1 MVKLI
6 LIATCFAISFYWEA
20 TMRKSLIWMNLIVAL
35 GALGFINMTNAM
47 GEYPLHQAVINNDTQ
62 SIKQILSQ
70 KTLIDERDE
79 TGSTALMVAT
89 RANNVHAA
97 HMLIEAGADVNAK
110 DNIQDSP
117 YLYAGAQGYLK
128 ILRMT
133 LMHGADLK
141 SINRYGGTALIPAAE
156 RGHVETVRTLI
167 ATGVDVNHVNNLGW
181 TALLE
186 AIILGNGEPKYQHVV
201 ELLLKAGAD
210 PNLADKDGITPL
222 QHARSREYREIEKR
236 LLAAGAK

>member
-1 MVKLI
+1 
-6 LIATCFAISFYWEA
+6 
-20 TMRKSLIWMNLIVAL
+20 MRKSLIWMNLIVVL
-35 GALGFINMTNAM
+35 GASGFTNMTNAM

-62 SIKQILSQ
+62 SIKRILFQ
-70 KTLIDERDE
+70 KALIDERDE

-141 SINRYGGTALIPAAE
+141 SNNRYGGTALIPAAE
-156 RGHVETVRTLI
+156 RGHVETVRTF
-167 ATGVDVNHVNNLGW
+167 GVDVNHVNNFGW
-181 TALLE
+181 AALLE
-186 AIILGNGEPKYQHVV
+186 AIILGNGEPKYQRIV
-201 ELLLKAGAD
+201 ELLLKAGTD

-222 QHARSREYREIEKR
+222 QHARSRGYPEIEKR

>member
-1 MVKLI
+1 
-6 LIATCFAISFYWEA
+6 
-20 TMRKSLIWMNLIVAL
+20 MRKSLIWINLIIAM
-35 GALGFINMTNAM
+35 GALGFTNVVNAKD
-47 GEYPLHQAVINNDTQ
+47 EYPLHMAAANDDIQ
-62 SIKQILSQ
+62 LIKHILSQ
-70 KTLIDERDE
+70 KTLINARDE

-89 RANNVHAA
+89 RANNIHAA

-141 SINRYGGTALIPAAE
+141 STNRYGGTALIPAAE

-167 ATGVDVNHVNNLGW
+167 AAGINVNHVNNLGW

-186 AIILGNGEPKYQHVV
+186 AIILGNGKSNYQQIVA
-201 ELLLKAGAD
+201 LLLKAGAN

-222 QHARSREYREIEKR
+222 QHARTRGYREIEK
-236 LLAAGAK
+236 LLLVAGAK

>member
-1 MVKLI
+1 
-6 LIATCFAISFYWEA
+6 
-20 TMRKSLIWMNLIVAL
+20 MRKSLIWMNLIVVL
-35 GALGFINMTNAM
+35 GASGFTNMTNAM

-62 SIKQILSQ
+62 SIKRILFQ
-70 KTLIDERDE
+70 KALIDERDE

-141 SINRYGGTALIPAAE
+141 STNRYGGTALIPAAE
-156 RGHVETVRTLI
+156 RGHVETVRTF
-167 ATGVDVNHVNNLGW
+167 GVDVNHVNNFGW
-181 TALLE
+181 AALLE
-186 AIILGNGEPKYQHVV
+186 AIILGNGEPKYQRIV
-201 ELLLKAGAD
+201 ELLLKAGTD

-222 QHARSREYREIEKR
+222 QHARSRGYPEIEKR

>member
-1 MVKLI
+1 MVVFI
-6 LIATCFAISFYWEA
+6 LFAKCLAKNFYWEA

-35 GALGFINMTNAM
+35 GASGFTNMTNAM

-62 SIKQILSQ
+62 SIKRILSQ
-70 KTLIDERDE
+70 KALIDERDE

-128 ILRMT
+128 
-133 LMHGADLK
+133 
-141 SINRYGGTALIPAAE
+141 
-156 RGHVETVRTLI
+156 
-167 ATGVDVNHVNNLGW
+167 
-181 TALLE
+181 
-186 AIILGNGEPKYQHVV
+186 
-201 ELLLKAGAD
+201 
-210 PNLADKDGITPL
+210 
-222 QHARSREYREIEKR
+222 R
-236 LLAAGAK
+236 L

>member
-1 MVKLI
+1 
-6 LIATCFAISFYWEA
+6 
-20 TMRKSLIWMNLIVAL
+20 MRKSLIWINLI
-35 GALGFINMTNAM
+35 IAM
-47 GEYPLHQAVINNDTQ
+47 GASGFTSAKDEYPLHMAAANDDIQ
-62 SIKQILSQ
+62 LIKRILSQ

-89 RANNVHAA
+89 KANNVHAA
-97 HMLIEAGADVNAK
+97 YVLMEAGADVNAK
-110 DNIQDSP
+110 DNMQDSP

-141 SINRYGGTALIPAAE
+141 STNRYGGTALIPAAE

-167 ATGVDVNHVNNLGW
+167 AAGVNVNHVNNLGW

-186 AIILGNGEPKYQHVV
+186 AIMLGNGTSNYQHIVA
-201 ELLLKAGAD
+201 LLLKASAN
-210 PNLADKDGITPL
+210 PNLADRDGISPL
-222 QHARSREYREIEKR
+222 QHACTRGYREIEK
-236 LLAAGAK
+236 LLLSAGAK

>member
-1 MVKLI
+1 
-6 LIATCFAISFYWEA
+6 
-20 TMRKSLIWMNLIVAL
+20 MRKSLIWINLIIAM
-35 GALGFINMTNAM
+35 GALGFTNVVNAKD
-47 GEYPLHQAVINNDTQ
+47 EYPLHMAAANDDIQ
-62 SIKQILSQ
+62 LIKHILSQ
-70 KTLIDERDE
+70 KTLIDARDE

-89 RANNVHAA
+89 RAKNIHAA

-141 SINRYGGTALIPAAE
+141 STNRYGGTALIPAAE

-167 ATGVDVNHVNNLGW
+167 AAGVNINHVNNLGW

-186 AIILGNGEPKYQHVV
+186 AIILGNGKSNYQQIVA
-201 ELLLKAGAD
+201 LLLKAGAN

-222 QHARSREYREIEKR
+222 QHARTRGYREIEK
-236 LLAAGAK
+236 LLLVAGAK

>member
-1 MVKLI
+1 
-6 LIATCFAISFYWEA
+6 
-20 TMRKSLIWMNLIVAL
+20 MRKSLMWMNLVIAL
-35 GALGFINMTNAM
+35 GALGFTNITNAM
-47 GEYPLHQAVINNDTQ
+47 AEYPLHQAVINNDTQ

-70 KTLIDERDE
+70 KASIDERDK

-89 RANNVHAA
+89 RANNVQVA

-141 SINRYGGTALIPAAE
+141 STNRYGGTALIPAAE

-167 ATGVDVNHVNNLGW
+167 AAGVDVNHVNNLGW

-186 AIILGNGEPKYQHVV
+186 AIILGNGEPKYQHIVG
-201 ELLLKAGAD
+201 LLLKAGAD

-222 QHARSREYREIEKR
+222 QHARSRGYREIEKR

>member
-1 MVKLI
+1 MIFI
-6 LIATCFAISFYWEA
+6 LFTQYFAKKFYWEA

-35 GALGFINMTNAM
+35 GTSGFTNMTNAM

-62 SIKQILSQ
+62 SIKRILSQ
-70 KTLIDERDE
+70 KALIDERDE

-167 ATGVDVNHVNNLGW
+167 AAGVDVNHVNNLGW

-186 AIILGNGEPKYQHVV
+186 AIISGNGEPKYQHIV

-222 QHARSREYREIEKR
+222 HHARSRGYPEIEKR

>member
-1 MVKLI
+1 
-6 LIATCFAISFYWEA
+6 
-20 TMRKSLIWMNLIVAL
+20 MRKSLIWINLIIAM
-35 GALGFINMTNAM
+35 GALGFTNVVNAKD
-47 GEYPLHQAVINNDTQ
+47 EYPLHMAAANDDIQ
-62 SIKQILSQ
+62 LIKHILSQ
-70 KTLIDERDE
+70 KTLIDARDE

-89 RANNVHAA
+89 RANNIHAA
-97 HMLIEAGADVNAK
+97 HMLIVAGADVNAK

-141 SINRYGGTALIPAAE
+141 STNRYGGTALIPAAE

-167 ATGVDVNHVNNLGW
+167 AAGVNVNHVNNLGW

-186 AIILGNGEPKYQHVV
+186 AIILGNGKSNYQQIVA
-201 ELLLKAGAD
+201 LLLKAGANQ
-210 PNLADKDGITPL
+210 NLADKDGITPL
-222 QHARSREYREIEKR
+222 QHARTRGYREIEK
-236 LLAAGAK
+236 LLLVAGAK

>member
-1 MVKLI
+1 
-6 LIATCFAISFYWEA
+6 
-20 TMRKSLIWMNLIVAL
+20 MNLIVAL
-35 GALGFINMTNAM
+35 GASGFTNMTNAM

-62 SIKQILSQ
+62 SIKRILFQ
-70 KTLIDERDE
+70 KALIDERDE

-141 SINRYGGTALIPAAE
+141 STNRYGGTALIPAAE
-156 RGHVETVRTLI
+156 RGHVETVRTF
-167 ATGVDVNHVNNLGW
+167 GVDVNHVNNFGW
-181 TALLE
+181 AALLE
-186 AIILGNGEPKYQHVV
+186 AIILGNGEPKYQRIV
-201 ELLLKAGAD
+201 ELLLKAGTD

-222 QHARSREYREIEKR
+222 QHARSRGYPEIEKR